1 MISSSNSDG
10 VVLDNEDIEEEEGK
24 SFDYDSDVCSSTDSF
39 DGGGGET
46 GVDGLV
52 LMGSTRLRPAA
63 SHTSMDMASRQT
75 LYTQTFLKMFGK
87 SDCTPT
93 ILPLALHANLHNNP
107 FRSLCWRVFLNVLP
121 TNKDEWLVKI
131 KSLRENYHFL
141 KEKYHTSERL
151 QDSSIDLAI
160 NNPLS
165 QAEESPWNQHFQ
177 DTELRKVVQQDVIR
191 VFPEVEYFQNNDI
204 KEKLLNVLFLYARS
218 HPDLGYR
225 QVFTLDTQ

>member
-10 VVLDNEDIEEEEGK
+10 VVLDNEEIEEEEEEGK
-24 SFDYDSDVCSSTDSF
+24 SFDYDSDVCSSSTDSF
-39 DGGGGET
+39 DGGEGEAA
-46 GVDGLV
+46 VDGLV
-52 LMGSTRLRPAA
+52 LMGSTRLRPAP
-63 SHTSMDMASRQT
+63 SHTTMDMASRQT

-87 SDCTPT
+87 SDCTHT
-93 ILPLALHANLHNNP
+93 ILPLALHGNLNNNP

-121 TNKDEWLVKI
+121 TDKNQWLDKI

-141 KEKYHTSERL
+141 KEKYYTSQRL

-177 DTELRKVVQQDVIR
+177 DTELRRIVQQDVIR
-191 VFPEVEYFQNNDI
+191 VFPEVDYFQSNDI
-204 KEKLLNVLFLYARS
+204 KEKLLNVLFIYARS

-225 QVFTLDTQ
+225 QVKR